1 MIQNLNKRRIDQ
13 KTLLLH
19 KKLKTKEKKVVENA
33 IYLTI
38 LQWFNY
44 LIPLFILPYLVRTIG
59 TKMFGLV
66 MFAQTVATI
75 FTLITDFGF
84 SITGTRA
91 LSILKKNRTMKGELF
106 FGVMSIKFALIIL
119 LLFFLFALTSTSDK
133 FSQNKLIYYYSFG
146 VTIGMTIFPSW
157 FFHGIQNM
165 KVITIVNAVS
175 RTLFAGLVFMFITK
189 PEDFLLVPLFNSA
202 SYIITGLFGLFYAL
216 KFLKIKVP
224 SIIFIFNLVKES
236 FKLFLSNLST
246 SLYSSFNILI
256 IGLLTND
263 TLTGVY
269 ASFEKIILAL
279 KNIYTPIYQAVF
291 PWLSTQT
298 NQKRIIKK
306 MSRIVFLLGLFGVVV
321 LITFSEEILILM
333 FNDEIILSYKIL
345 FQAIA
350 PILFLAGL
358 SMLYNY
364 LYLSATKKYD
374 LRLKILGYTG
384 LIGILL
390 STILTFYFDIYG
402 VVFSVVFC
410 EIILLICGLKVF
422 LNKTDE

>member
-13 KTLLLH
+13 KTPLLH

-224 SIIFIFNLVKES
+224 SIIFIFNLVNES

>member
-44 LIPLFILPYLVRTIG
+44 LIPLLILPYLVRTIG

-66 MFAQTVATI
+66 MFAQAVATI

-84 SITGTRA
+84 SISGTRA
-91 LSILKKNRTMKGELF
+91 LSILKKNRTKKGELF

-175 RTLFAGLVFMFITK
+175 RTLFAGLVFMFIKK

-224 SIIFIFNLVKES
+224 SIIFIFNLVNES

-306 MSRIVFLLGLFGVVV
+306 MSRIVFLLGLFGVVA

>member
-84 SITGTRA
+84 SITGTRT

-224 SIIFIFNLVKES
+224 SIIFIFNLVNES

-306 MSRIVFLLGLFGVVV
+306 MSRIVFFLGLFGVVA
-321 LITFSEEILILM
+321 LISFSEEILILM

-402 VVFSVVFC
+402 LVFSVVFC

>member
-1 MIQNLNKRRIDQ
+1 MTQNLNKMRIDQ
-13 KTLLLH
+13 KTPLLH
-19 KKLKTKEKKVVENA
+19 KTLKTKEKKVVENA

-44 LIPLFILPYLVRTIG
+44 LIPLLILPYLVRTIG

-91 LSILKKNRTMKGELF
+91 LSFLKKNNTKKGELF
-106 FGVMSIKFALIIL
+106 FGVMAIKFGLIIL
-119 LLFFLFALTSTSDK
+119 LLFFLFALTSTSEK

-175 RTLFAGLVFMFITK
+175 RTLFAALIFMFITK

-202 SYIITGLFGLFYAL
+202 SYIITGLFGLFYAF
-216 KFLKIKVP
+216 KFLKIKAP
-224 SIIFIFNLVKES
+224 SIVFIFNLVKES

-306 MSRIVFLLGLFGVVV
+306 MSRIVFLLGLFGVVA

-384 LIGILL
+384 LMGVLL

-410 EIILLICGLKVF
+410 EIILLIWGLKAY

>member
-106 FGVMSIKFALIIL
+106 FGVMSIKFVLIIL

-224 SIIFIFNLVKES
+224 SIIFIFNLVNES

-306 MSRIVFLLGLFGVVV
+306 MSRIVFLLGLFGVFV

>member
-165 KVITIVNAVS
+165 KVITIVNAAS

-224 SIIFIFNLVKES
+224 SIIFIFNLVNES

-306 MSRIVFLLGLFGVVV
+306 MSRIIFFLGLFGVVA
-321 LITFSEEILILM
+321 LISFSEEILILM

>member
-224 SIIFIFNLVKES
+224 SIIFIFNLVNES

>member
-44 LIPLFILPYLVRTIG
+44 LIPLLILPYLVRTIG

-84 SITGTRA
+84 SITGTRT

-224 SIIFIFNLVKES
+224 SIIFIFNLVNES

-306 MSRIVFLLGLFGVVV
+306 MSRIVFFLGLFGVVA
-321 LITFSEEILILM
+321 LISFSEEILILM

-350 PILFLAGL
+350 LILFLAGL

-384 LIGILL
+384 LIGILM
-390 STILTFYFDIYG
+390 STILAFYFDIYG

>member
-1 MIQNLNKRRIDQ
+1 MTQNLNKRRIDQ
-13 KTLLLH
+13 KTPLLH

-84 SITGTRA
+84 STTGTRA
-91 LSILKKNRTMKGELF
+91 FSILKKNRTMKGELF

-224 SIIFIFNLVKES
+224 SIIFIFNLVNES

-306 MSRIVFLLGLFGVVV
+306 MSRIVFLLGLFGVVA

>member
-133 FSQNKLIYYYSFG
+133 FSQNKLIYFYSFG

-298 NQKRIIKK
+298 NQKSIIKK
-306 MSRIVFLLGLFGVVV
+306 MSRIVFLFGLFGVVA

>member
-84 SITGTRA
+84 SITGTRT

-165 KVITIVNAVS
+165 KVITIVNAAS

-224 SIIFIFNLVKES
+224 SIIFIFNLVNES

-306 MSRIVFLLGLFGVVV
+306 MSRIVFFLGLFGVVA
-321 LITFSEEILILM
+321 LISFSEEILILM

>member
-1 MIQNLNKRRIDQ
+1 MTKNLNKRRIDQ

-84 SITGTRA
+84 SITGTRT

-224 SIIFIFNLVKES
+224 SIVFIFNLVKES

-306 MSRIVFLLGLFGVVV
+306 MSRIVFLLGLFGVFV

>member
-13 KTLLLH
+13 KTPLLH
-19 KKLKTKEKKVVENA
+19 KTLKTREKKVVENA

-44 LIPLFILPYLVRTIG
+44 LIPLLILPYLVRTIG

-202 SYIITGLFGLFYAL
+202 SYIITGLFGFFYAL
-216 KFLKIKVP
+216 KFLKIKAP
-224 SIIFIFNLVKES
+224 SIIFVFNLVKES

-298 NQKRIIKK
+298 DQKRIIKK

>member
-1 MIQNLNKRRIDQ
+1 MTQNLNKRRIDQ
-13 KTLLLH
+13 KTPLLH

-44 LIPLFILPYLVRTIG
+44 LIPLLILPYLVRTIG

-91 LSILKKNRTMKGELF
+91 LSILKKNRSMKGELF

-224 SIIFIFNLVKES
+224 SIVFIFNLVKES

-306 MSRIVFLLGLFGVVV
+306 MSRIVFLLGLFGVVA

-364 LYLSATKKYD
+364 LYLSATKKYE

>member
-44 LIPLFILPYLVRTIG
+44 LIPLLILPYLVRTIG

-106 FGVMSIKFALIIL
+106 FGVMSIKLALIIL

-165 KVITIVNAVS
+165 KVITIVNAAS

-298 NQKRIIKK
+298 DQKRIIKK
-306 MSRIVFLLGLFGVVV
+306 MSRIVFLLGLFGVVA

>member
-1 MIQNLNKRRIDQ
+1 MTKNLNKRRIDQ
-13 KTLLLH
+13 KTPLLH
-19 KKLKTKEKKVVENA
+19 NKLKTKEKKVVENA

-44 LIPLFILPYLVRTIG
+44 LIPLLILPYLVRTIG

-119 LLFFLFALTSTSDK
+119 LLFFLFALTSTSEK

-165 KVITIVNAVS
+165 KVITIVNAAS

-224 SIIFIFNLVKES
+224 SIIFIFNLVNES

-306 MSRIVFLLGLFGVVV
+306 MSRIVFFLGLFGVVA
-321 LITFSEEILILM
+321 LISFSEEILILM

>member
-165 KVITIVNAVS
+165 KVITIVNAAS

-224 SIIFIFNLVKES
+224 SIVFIFNLVKES

-298 NQKRIIKK
+298 NQKSIIKK
-306 MSRIVFLLGLFGVVV
+306 MSRIVFLLGLFGVVA
-321 LITFSEEILILM
+321 LISFSEEILILM

-384 LIGILL
+384 LIGILM

>member
-13 KTLLLH
+13 KTPLLH

-44 LIPLFILPYLVRTIG
+44 LMPLLILPYLVRTIG

-106 FGVMSIKFALIIL
+106 FGVMSIKLALIIL

-157 FFHGIQNM
+157 FFHGIQKM

-306 MSRIVFLLGLFGVVV
+306 MSRIVFLFGLFGVVA

>member
-224 SIIFIFNLVKES
+224 SIVFIFNLVNES

>member
-1 MIQNLNKRRIDQ
+1 MTKNLNKRRIDQ

-19 KKLKTKEKKVVENA
+19 KTLKTKEKKVVENA

-44 LIPLFILPYLVRTIG
+44 LIPLLILPYLVRTIG

-224 SIIFIFNLVKES
+224 SIVFIFNLVKES

-306 MSRIVFLLGLFGVVV
+306 MSRIVFFLGLFGVVA
-321 LITFSEEILILM
+321 LISFSEEILILM

-384 LIGILL
+384 LIGILM

>member
-1 MIQNLNKRRIDQ
+1 MTQNLNKRRIDQ
-13 KTLLLH
+13 KTPLLH

-202 SYIITGLFGLFYAL
+202 SYIFTGLFGFFYAL

-224 SIIFIFNLVKES
+224 SIVFIFNLVKES

-298 NQKRIIKK
+298 NQKMIIKK

>member
-44 LIPLFILPYLVRTIG
+44 LIPLLILPYLVRTIG

-91 LSILKKNRTMKGELF
+91 LSILKKNRSMKGELF

-224 SIIFIFNLVKES
+224 SIVFIFNLVKES

>member
-189 PEDFLLVPLFNSA
+189 PEDFLLVPIFNSA

-224 SIIFIFNLVKES
+224 SIVFIFNLVKES

-298 NQKRIIKK
+298 NQKMIIKK

>member
-13 KTLLLH
+13 KTPLLH

-224 SIIFIFNLVKES
+224 SIVFIFNLVNES

>member
-44 LIPLFILPYLVRTIG
+44 LIPLLILPYLVRTIG

-66 MFAQTVATI
+66 IFAQTVATI
-75 FTLITDFGF
+75 FTLVTDFGF

-91 LSILKKNRTMKGELF
+91 LSILKKNRTKKGELF

-224 SIIFIFNLVKES
+224 SIVFIFNLVKES

-256 IGLLTND
+256 IGLFTND

-298 NQKRIIKK
+298 NQKRIVKK
-306 MSRIVFLLGLFGVVV
+306 MSRIVFLLGLFGVVA

-390 STILTFYFDIYG
+390 STILTLYFDIYG

>member
-1 MIQNLNKRRIDQ
+1 MTQNLNKGRIDQ
-13 KTLLLH
+13 KTPLLH
-19 KKLKTKEKKVVENA
+19 KTLKTKEKKVVENA

-44 LIPLFILPYLVRTIG
+44 LIPLLILPYLVRTIG

-66 MFAQTVATI
+66 MFAQAVATI

-84 SITGTRA
+84 SISGTRA
-91 LSILKKNRTMKGELF
+91 LSILKKNRTKKGELF
-106 FGVMSIKFALIIL
+106 FGVMLIKLALIIL
-119 LLFFLFALTSTSDK
+119 LLFFLFALTNTSEK

-175 RTLFAGLVFMFITK
+175 RTLFAALVFIFITK

-202 SYIITGLFGLFYAL
+202 SYIITGLFGFFYAF
-216 KFLKIKVP
+216 KFLKIKTP
-224 SIIFIFNLVKES
+224 SIGFIFNLVKES

-256 IGLLTND
+256 VGLLTND

-298 NQKRIIKK
+298 DQKSIIKK
-306 MSRIVFLLGLFGVVV
+306 MSRIVFLLGLFGVVA

-345 FQAIA
+345 FQAIV

-364 LYLSATKKYD
+364 LYLSATKKYY

-422 LNKTDE
+422 LNRADE

>member
-224 SIIFIFNLVKES
+224 SIIFIFNLVNES

-306 MSRIVFLLGLFGVVV
+306 MSQIVFLLGLFGVVV

>member
-224 SIIFIFNLVKES
+224 NIIFIFNLVKES

>member
-44 LIPLFILPYLVRTIG
+44 LIPLLILPYLVRTIG

-91 LSILKKNRTMKGELF
+91 LSILKKNRSMKGELF

-224 SIIFIFNLVKES
+224 SIVFIFNLVKES

-306 MSRIVFLLGLFGVVV
+306 MSRIVFLLGLFGVVA

>member
-1 MIQNLNKRRIDQ
+1 M
-13 KTLLLH
+13 H

-44 LIPLFILPYLVRTIG
+44 LIPLLILPYLVRTIG

-91 LSILKKNRTMKGELF
+91 LSFLKKNNTKKGELF
-106 FGVMSIKFALIIL
+106 FGVMAIKFGLIIL
-119 LLFFLFALTSTSDK
+119 LLFFLFALTSTSEK

-146 VTIGMTIFPSW
+146 VTIGMTIFPGW

-175 RTLFAGLVFMFITK
+175 RTLFAGLVFIFITR

-202 SYIITGLFGLFYAL
+202 SYIITGLFGFFYAF
-216 KFLKIKVP
+216 KFLKTKAP
-224 SIIFIFNLVKES
+224 SIRFIINLVKES

-306 MSRIVFLLGLFGVVV
+306 MSRIVFFLGLFGVVA

-345 FQAIA
+345 FQAIS

>member
-1 MIQNLNKRRIDQ
+1 MTKNLTKRRIDQ
-13 KTLLLH
+13 KTPLLH
-19 KKLKTKEKKVVENA
+19 NKLKTKEKKVVENA

-44 LIPLFILPYLVRTIG
+44 LMPLFILPYLVRTIG

-106 FGVMSIKFALIIL
+106 FGVMSIKLALIIL

-133 FSQNKLIYYYSFG
+133 FSQNKLIYFYSFG

-175 RTLFAGLVFMFITK
+175 RTLFAALVFMFITK
-189 PEDFLLVPLFNSA
+189 PEDFILVPLFNSA
-202 SYIITGLFGLFYAL
+202 SYIITGLFGFFYAL
-216 KFLKIKVP
+216 KFLKIKAP
-224 SIIFIFNLVKES
+224 SIIFVFNLVKES

-298 NQKRIIKK
+298 NQKMIIKK
-306 MSRIVFLLGLFGVVV
+306 MSRIVFLLGLFGVVA

>member
-224 SIIFIFNLVKES
+224 SIVFIFNLVKES

-298 NQKRIIKK
+298 NQKSIIKK

>member
-1 MIQNLNKRRIDQ
+1 MTQNLNKGRIDQ
-13 KTLLLH
+13 KTPLLH
-19 KKLKTKEKKVVENA
+19 KTLKTKEKKVVENA

-44 LIPLFILPYLVRTIG
+44 LIPLLILPYLVRTIG

-66 MFAQTVATI
+66 MFAQAVATI

-84 SITGTRA
+84 SISGTRA
-91 LSILKKNRTMKGELF
+91 LSILKKNRTKKGELF
-106 FGVMSIKFALIIL
+106 FGVMLIKLALIIL
-119 LLFFLFALTSTSDK
+119 LLFFLFALTNTSEK

-175 RTLFAGLVFMFITK
+175 RTLFAALVFIFITK

-202 SYIITGLFGLFYAL
+202 SYIITGLFGFFYA
-216 KFLKIKVP
+216 FKVP

-256 IGLLTND
+256 VGLLTND

-298 NQKRIIKK
+298 DQKSIIKK
-306 MSRIVFLLGLFGVVV
+306 MSRIVFLLGLFGVVA

-345 FQAIA
+345 FQAIV

-364 LYLSATKKYD
+364 LYLSATKKYY

-422 LNKTDE
+422 LNRADE

>member
-13 KTLLLH
+13 KTPLLH

-44 LIPLFILPYLVRTIG
+44 LIPLLILPYLVRTIG

-106 FGVMSIKFALIIL
+106 FGVMSIKFVLIIL

-224 SIIFIFNLVKES
+224 SIIFIFNLVNES

-306 MSRIVFLLGLFGVVV
+306 MSRIVFLLGLFGVFV

>member
-1 MIQNLNKRRIDQ
+1 MTKNLNKRRIDQ
-13 KTLLLH
+13 KTPLLH
-19 KKLKTKEKKVVENA
+19 NKLKTKEKKVVENA

-44 LIPLFILPYLVRTIG
+44 LIPLLILPYLVRTIG

-84 SITGTRA
+84 SITGTRT

-165 KVITIVNAVS
+165 KVITIVNAAS

-224 SIIFIFNLVKES
+224 SIVFIFNLVKES

-306 MSRIVFLLGLFGVVV
+306 MSRIVFFLGLFGVVA
-321 LITFSEEILILM
+321 LISFSEEILILM

-350 PILFLAGL
+350 LILFLAGL

-384 LIGILL
+384 LIGILM

>member
-44 LIPLFILPYLVRTIG
+44 LIPLLILPYLVRTIG

-106 FGVMSIKFALIIL
+106 FGVMSIKVVLIIL

-224 SIIFIFNLVKES
+224 SIIFIFNLVNES

-410 EIILLICGLKVF
+410 EIILLICGIKVF

>member
-84 SITGTRA
+84 SITGTRT

-224 SIIFIFNLVKES
+224 SIIFIFNLVNES

-306 MSRIVFLLGLFGVVV
+306 MSRIVFLLGLFGVFV

>member
-1 MIQNLNKRRIDQ
+1 MTKNLNKRRIDQ
-13 KTLLLH
+13 KTPLLH
-19 KKLKTKEKKVVENA
+19 NKLKTKEKKVVENA

-44 LIPLFILPYLVRTIG
+44 LIPLLILPYLVRTIG

-66 MFAQTVATI
+66 MFAQAVATI

-224 SIIFIFNLVKES
+224 SIIFIFNLVNES

-298 NQKRIIKK
+298 DQKRIIKK
-306 MSRIVFLLGLFGVVV
+306 MSRIVFLLGLFGVVA

-384 LIGILL
+384 LIGILI

>member
-44 LIPLFILPYLVRTIG
+44 LIPLLILPYLVRTIG

-84 SITGTRA
+84 SITGTRT

-119 LLFFLFALTSTSDK
+119 LLFFLFALTSTSEK

-165 KVITIVNAVS
+165 KVITIVNAAS

-224 SIIFIFNLVKES
+224 SIIFIFNLVNES

-306 MSRIVFLLGLFGVVV
+306 MSRIVFFLGLFGVVA
-321 LITFSEEILILM
+321 LISFSEEILILM

-350 PILFLAGL
+350 LILFLAGL

-384 LIGILL
+384 LIGILM